1 MESIEIEGFL
11 TISKAHFEIKKI
23 NILIGTQAS
32 GKSIVAKL
40 VYFFKKFFSDIF
52 IESIEKNQN
61 KPSVSKHVLEK
72 FEQLF
77 PKYTWDHQEFIIT
90 YKYNNYQISISRKK
104 TESNYSLKLDY
115 CTELQSL
122 HKSLKTLYNKSR
134 KEYYKE
140 NADRK
145 PSIEP
150 QDSLYNALSN
160 TDFENGFLYSIFIPA
175 SRSFFANHQKNVFSF
190 LASNIDFDPFIK
202 EFGSRYERSKRLFR
216 IDYLPENKYLKTKI
230 NNLIELIISG
240 KYEFSDDKDWIA
252 NHGKR
257 TNLANASSGQQES
270 LPMLIILSIWPFL
283 YGNDRKGMFFI
294 EEPEAHLF
302 PMSQKQIISILAT
315 ISNAFGHPFFI
326 TTHSPYILTAINNL
340 VIGCDAYDNC
350 HNDEDR
356 LQLSKLILQDEI
368 IKFEDVSAYTFN
380 EGRLESIMDEETRL
394 IGSSII
400 DAVSENFAE
409 AFDLANDIA
418 NR

>member
-175 SRSFFANHQKNVFSF
+175 SRSFFRKPSEKC
-190 LASNIDFDPFIK
+190 IFI
-202 EFGSRYERSKRLFR
+202 
-216 IDYLPENKYLKTKI
+216 PC
-230 NNLIELIISG
+230 
-240 KYEFSDDKDWIA
+240 
-252 NHGKR
+252 
-257 TNLANASSGQQES
+257 
-270 LPMLIILSIWPFL
+270 
-283 YGNDRKGMFFI
+283 
-294 EEPEAHLF
+294 
-302 PMSQKQIISILAT
+302 KQYR
-315 ISNAFGHPFFI
+315 F
-326 TTHSPYILTAINNL
+326 
-340 VIGCDAYDNC
+340 
-350 HNDEDR
+350 
-356 LQLSKLILQDEI
+356 
-368 IKFEDVSAYTFN
+368 
-380 EGRLESIMDEETRL
+380 
-394 IGSSII
+394 
-400 DAVSENFAE
+400 
-409 AFDLANDIA
+409 
-418 NR
+418 

>member
-90 YKYNNYQISISRKK
+90 YKYNNYQVSISRKK
-104 TESNYSLKLDY
+104 TGSHTPLKLDY
-115 CTELQSL
+115 CSELQSL
-122 HKSLKTLYNKSR
+122 HKSLRTSYNKYL
-134 KEYYKE
+134 KEYE
-140 NADRK
+140 ITETTDRK
-145 PSIEP
+145 QSFHHQE
-150 QDSLYNALSN
+150 SLYNAILD
-160 TDFENGFLYSIFIPA
+160 TDFGNGFRNTIFIPA
-175 SRSFFANHQKNVFSF
+175 SRSFFANLQKNVFSF

-216 IDYLPENKYLKTKI
+216 IGVTEENNYIKTKI
-230 NNLIELIISG
+230 NTLIELIISG
-240 KYEFSDDKDWIA
+240 EYEFSDDKDWIT

-270 LPMLIILSIWPFL
+270 LPMLLILSIWPFI

-302 PMSQKQIISILAT
+302 PMSQKQIISIIAT
-315 ISNAFGHPFFI
+315 IYNEFSHPFFI

-340 VIGCDAYDNC
+340 IIGYDAYKKVP
-350 HNDEDR
+350 DEKFF
-356 LQLSKLILQDEI
+356 QLLKLIPQDEM

-380 EGRLESIMDEETRL
+380 EGQLESIMDEETRL
-394 IGSSII
+394 IGCSII